1 MRVLRC
7 LVVSAL
13 AAGVA
18 CTGTPAATTFPAC
31 TPHSFTSP
39 GKPLP
44 DCSFEGFNG
53 TGVLQL
59 SQLRGKP
66 TVINFWASW
75 CINCIDEMP
84 TFQRVFSSLG
94 GRVTF
99 VGMDVLNLQGET
111 KGAGAAFARR
121 TGVHYTLAYDP
132 HGLLYGHFSATVV
145 RPIMPITVFV
155 GSDGIVKERNFGPFT
170 DKELRAAIK
179 QYFGI
184 T

>member
-1 MRVLRC
+1 MRKLPSLLALT
-7 LVVSAL
+7 LV
-13 AAGVA
+13 
-18 CTGTPAATTFPAC
+18 AATTCTSSPTANPFPPC

-39 GKPLP
+39 GKHLP

-53 TGVLQL
+53 TRVLRL
-59 SQLRGKP
+59 SDLRGRP

-84 TFQRVFSSLG
+84 AFQRVFSSLEG
-94 GRVTF
+94 KVVF

-111 KGAGAAFARR
+111 KGAGAAFATR
-121 TGVHYTLAYDP
+121 TGVHYKLAYDP
-132 HGLLYGHFSATVV
+132 HGLLYGHFSPTLV
-145 RPIMPITVFV
+145 RPILPISVFV
-155 GSDGIVKERNFGPFT
+155 GPDGIVRQRQFGPLNE
-170 DKELRAAIK
+170 KELRTAIK